1 MFWKPLRS
9 CSWYSSV
16 ARLPWLRSACSPMLG
31 RNVVYSRPSASR
43 TTKRVLPLRVSD
55 RSTAAIVVW
64 VSTPPCYPLERLH
77 TISDDDRA
85 AAEHVRAQ
93 PTAVD
98 QVAQDARV
106 GEALE
111 VGARLAQAAAD
122 ALGLPDAEAPPDER
136 VEVDAAGDDVA
147 ARLGGREAELL
158 DDLALDQR
166 QIVAVGVGVGER
178 AVVREIAVALEAA
191 AGVGV
196 RAVDELHRGLG
207 GGRDRERLDRA
218 VGAPLARRRREVVP
232 RDDVAGLDVI
242 KAPAQRRPGQPARRR

>member
-1 MFWKPLRS
+1 
-9 CSWYSSV
+9 
-16 ARLPWLRSACSPMLG
+16 MLG

-64 VSTPPCYPLERLH
+64 VSTTPCYPLERFH
-77 TISDDDRA
+77 TISDPDA
-85 AAEHVRAQ
+85 ARRQHVGAQ
-93 PTAVD
+93 PAAVN
-98 QVAQDARV
+98 QVAEDARV

-122 ALGLPDAEAPPDER
+122 ALGLADAEAPPDER
-136 VEVDAAGDDVA
+136 VEVDPAGDDVA
-147 ARLGGREAELL
+147 ARLGGREAELV

-166 QIVAVGVGVGER
+166 QVVAVGVGVGER
-178 AVVREIAVALEAA
+178 ARVREVAVALKAA
-191 AGVGV
+191 AGVGM

-218 VGAPLARRRREVVP
+218 VRASLAPRPREGVP
-232 RDDVAGLDVI
+232 RDG
-242 KAPAQRRPGQPARRR
+242 